1 MAPAVN
7 KASASPCVDGKGA
20 GVNTT
25 MQRHKPKF
33 RVVWPRTYLHCCSNR
48 QQCRECDIH
57 EVLRRLLSNDP
68 QDERQSKGLHCLIAQ
83 LLEQRRQN
91 LCVSHQHRVKLNWS
105 ILHGH
110 STATARTLQRVMTE
124 HGRVLTL

>member
-7 KASASPCVDGKGA
+7 RASASPCVIGKGT

-25 MQRHKPKF
+25 MQQVKPKLQG
-33 RVVWPRTYLHCCSNR
+33 RLPSTYLHCCSNR
-48 QQCRECDIH
+48 QQGRECDIH

-68 QDERQSKGLHCLIAQ
+68 QDERQRKGLHCLIAQ

-91 LCVSHQHRVKLNWS
+91 LCISQQHRVQRIEACCMAKKRQ
-105 ILHGH
+105 LHAH
-110 STATARTLQRVMTE
+110 CSV
-124 HGRVLTL
+124 